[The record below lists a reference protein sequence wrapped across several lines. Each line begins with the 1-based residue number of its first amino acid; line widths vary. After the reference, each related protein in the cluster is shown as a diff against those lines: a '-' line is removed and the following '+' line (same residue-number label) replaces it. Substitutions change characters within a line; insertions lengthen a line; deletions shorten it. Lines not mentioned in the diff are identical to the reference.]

1 MKNSRKLIAE
11 WFLTFHQICVEIRDA
26 LREQVG
32 PLVQVATKDIL
43 FSHDFNYQVQL
54 RVGPDASLK
63 ILVGVP
69 FGDSLT
75 VE

>member
-1 MKNSRKLIAE
+1 MKNSRKLSAE

-26 LREQVG
+26 LHEQVG

-54 RVGPDASLK
+54 RVGPDASLE
-63 ILVGVP
+63 ILVGAP
-69 FGDSLT
+69 FGDSLAM
-75 VE
+75 

>member
-1 MKNSRKLIAE
+1 MKNSRKLSAE
-11 WFLTFHQICVEIRDA
+11 WLLTFHQICVEIRDA
-26 LREQVG
+26 LHEQVG

-54 RVGPDASLK
+54 KVGPDASPK

-75 VE
+75 ME

>member
-26 LREQVG
+26 LHEQVG

-54 RVGPDASLK
+54 RVGPDASLE
-63 ILVGVP
+63 ILVAVP
-69 FGDSLT
+69 FGDSLA